1 MPKFPTLNRHARR
14 KAMSKQTPR
23 EVERIF
29 ELTFADIG
37 SRLDLN
43 EAQALALVVRRIASD
58 SPPLCLTCDAVLSAL
73 DPPALVMLAKPFAH
87 QGPVMVGAV
96 CEGCS
101 LLSHEDRVRACLQ
114 TFRNGRSNV
123 RQVDVGRA

>member
-1 MPKFPTLNRHARR
+1 VSDARHRRLEAKVPKFPTLNRHARR

-43 EAQALALVVRRIASD
+43 EA
-58 SPPLCLTCDAVLSAL
+58 
-73 DPPALVMLAKPFAH
+73 
-87 QGPVMVGAV
+87 
-96 CEGCS
+96 
-101 LLSHEDRVRACLQ
+101 
-114 TFRNGRSNV
+114 
-123 RQVDVGRA
+123 